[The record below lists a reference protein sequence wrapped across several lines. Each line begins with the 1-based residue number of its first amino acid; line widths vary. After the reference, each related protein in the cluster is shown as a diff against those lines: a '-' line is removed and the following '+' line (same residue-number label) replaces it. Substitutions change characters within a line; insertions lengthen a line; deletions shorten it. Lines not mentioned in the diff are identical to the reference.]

1 MTRLSCSLVGLI
13 AIAVSV
19 AAQPV
24 FRGSDVFPADEFVA
38 RRAKVIDKIGDAVA
52 IVLGTTQPPGEMPF
66 RQNNQFFYLTGAAEP
81 RSYLV
86 IDGRT
91 KKTTLFLPAR
101 NDRTEQSMYGPALS
115 PGADA
120 IKATGA
126 DETWPNADFTKTVN
140 ALVADGRA
148 IYTPFGAEV
157 LGSQSSGDPTR
168 LWTANKNDP
177 WDGRDS
183 REQAFIAHVKQLN
196 PQLAITNLDPVINAL
211 RAVKS
216 AREIAVIREATR
228 LAGLGIMEAMRDAR
242 PGMAEYELQADA
254 EFVFKKGGAFGA
266 AYFALIA
273 TGPNTYY
280 THYNRNTA
288 LLKDGDLVQFDYAP
302 DYKYYQSDV
311 TRVFPANGVFTPRQ
325 REMYTIYLKLYQ
337 ALMTSIKVHATTQ
350 DVKAEAGRKMTAI
363 IAAFP
368 FTDPKIKQAAVNMAA
383 AYQNP
388 RGGGLGHA
396 VGMEVHDVGGADAT
410 VMEPGRVFTIEPQF
424 RIEDEH
430 LGIRLEDMLLIT
442 DTGYENLSA
451 FVPIEIA
458 AIEKLMKEPGLSDAR
473 LKLFSK

>member
-1 MTRLSCSLVGLI
+1 MTRRILVGI
-13 AIAVSV
+13 ALA
-19 AAQPV
+19 ATATGLLLAQPV
-24 FRGSDVFPADEFVA
+24 FRGSEVFPPEEFAA
-38 RRAKVIDKIGDAVA
+38 RRAKLFEQIGDGTA

-81 RSYLV
+81 RSYV
-86 IDGRT
+86 ILDGRT

-101 NDRTEQSMYGPALS
+101 NAQRERGMYGPALS
-115 PGADA
+115 PGPDA
-120 IKATGA
+120 LKATGVDDTQAA
-126 DETWPNADFTKTVN
+126 DQFSAAVK

-157 LGSQSSGDPTR
+157 LSSQSSGDPAR
-168 LWTANKNDP
+168 LWAANKRDE

-183 REQAFIAHVKQLN
+183 REQTF
-196 PQLAITNLDPVINAL
+196 LAKLKESAPGLVIKDLDPIINGL

-216 AREIAVIREATR
+216 PREIQIIREATR

-254 EFVFKKGGAFGA
+254 EFVFKKGGALGA

-273 TGPNTYY
+273 TGENTYY
-280 THYNRNTA
+280 SHYNKNTGV
-288 LLKDGDLVQFDYAP
+288 LKDGDLVQFDYAP

-311 TRVFPANGVFTPRQ
+311 TRVFPANGTFSPRQ

-337 ALMTSIKVHATTQ
+337 ALMTSIRVHASTQ
-350 DVKAEAGRKMTAI
+350 EVKADAGRKMDAI

-368 FTDPKIKQAAVNMAA
+368 FTDEKIKQAAMNMAA
-383 AYQNP
+383 GYRNP

-396 VGMEVHDVGGADAT
+396 VGMEVHDVGGAQAT
-410 VMEPGRVFTIEPQF
+410 VLEPGRVFTIEPQF

-430 LGIRLEDMLLIT
+430 LGLRLEDMLLIT
-442 DTGYENLSA
+442 ESGYENLSA

-458 AIEKLMKEPGLSDAR
+458 DIEKLMKEPGLSDAR
-473 LKLFSK
+473 IRR